1 MAAIVAA
8 AAAVVERVDAGS
20 GGGGCRAV
28 ASASHTSW
36 VVKPY

>member
-8 AAAVVERVDAGS
+8 AEVAERVDAGS